1 MFYVW
6 ILYQCVLQIFILSIQ
21 QFLTKFISGLFS
33 CFTFGSSI
41 CYHIIYIN
49 TVFNFTTTTHAY
61 FIVKNAIKDVHTSQC
76 ILMLTIQIW
85 SSWLRHD
92 FLFDEEIYWIIW
104 HLLPVR
110 RLCRNKLSARFIKH
124 SAMRFNHILSHYWL
138 CGFFGAF
145 TRIAICNVLYT
156 CLVPSL
162 RK

>member
-1 MFYVW
+1 MNFISVCTPDIY
-6 ILYQCVLQIFILSIQ
+6 IIHPTIFDQ
-21 QFLTKFISGLFS
+21 FISGLFS

-41 CYHIIYIN
+41 FYHIIYIN
-49 TVFNFTTTTHAY
+49 TVFNFTSTTQA
-61 FIVKNAIKDVHTSQC
+61 FVIVKNAIKDVRRQC
-76 ILMLTIQIW
+76 IRMLTIQIW

-138 CGFFGAF
+138 CGFFRAF